1 MKLLIKKIYEFLLLK
16 INKWKWARENPK
28 KLYQYV
34 MIFFG
39 LLLVLNI
46 TLDFFVSKDK
56 KQKDFLPILYTKSD
70 EAINQYTNK
79 EKRLESIV
87 EELKGLQ
94 IKREA
99 GTLSSGDSL
108 RVEFL
113 YHQYQSLKNE
123 KEN

>member
-1 MKLLIKKIYEFLLLK
+1 M
-16 INKWKWARENPK
+16 
-28 KLYQYV
+28 
-34 MIFFG
+34 
-39 LLLVLNI
+39 
-46 TLDFFVSKDK
+46 SKDK

>member
-1 MKLLIKKIYEFLLLK
+1 MKLLIKKIYEFLLRK

-46 TLDFFVSKDK
+46 TLDFFVSKEK
-56 KQKDFLPILYTKSD
+56 KQKDFLPMLYTKSD
-70 EAINQYTNK
+70 EAINQYTDK

>member
-1 MKLLIKKIYEFLLLK
+1 MKLLIKKIYEFLLRK

-46 TLDFFVSKDK
+46 TLDFFVSKEK
-56 KQKDFLPILYTKSD
+56 KQKDFLPMLYTKSD